1 MTPGPRVPTFEELGP
16 TLPVFPL
23 AGVLLL
29 PRGHLPL
36 NIFEPRYLAMV
47 DDALASDRMI
57 GMIQPA
63 EPNSRAEV
71 PALYETGCAGRITA
85 LEETEDGRYLITLT
99 GICRFRVTAE
109 VPTTRGYRR
118 CQVDWTPFRGDL
130 GAPDEDAEHAGDH
143 GLDRDRLGRALE
155 PYFRLQGIKA
165 NWDAIAETPDER
177 LVTSLAMICP
187 FDPPEKQALLEAP
200 DLVQRAEMMISLLE
214 MAVLQQGSG
223 GEDGARH

>member
-1 MTPGPRVPTFEELGP
+1 MTPGPRVPTFEELGQ

-109 VPTTRGYRR
+109 MPTTRGYRR

-130 GAPDEDAEHAGDH
+130 GAPDEDAEDAGDH

-200 DLVQRAEMMISLLE
+200 DLAQRAEMMISLLE